1 MWPMLRIKRPIFARR
16 YLTTADFVH
25 SLQVSAGHERRWK
38 YVYDEFY
45 DCVICPEYQ
54 PLKYRI
60 TNRDGYREY
69 KSDQKICANCPI
81 GELCTNSKG
90 CVKAVQR
97 HIRKDYDELAEHIG
111 YTPEHR
117 IGI

>member
-1 MWPMLRIKRPIFARR
+1 M
-16 YLTTADFVH
+16 
-25 SLQVSAGHERRWK
+25 SAGHERRWK

-97 HIRKDYDELAEHIG
+97 HIRKDYDELAEDIG